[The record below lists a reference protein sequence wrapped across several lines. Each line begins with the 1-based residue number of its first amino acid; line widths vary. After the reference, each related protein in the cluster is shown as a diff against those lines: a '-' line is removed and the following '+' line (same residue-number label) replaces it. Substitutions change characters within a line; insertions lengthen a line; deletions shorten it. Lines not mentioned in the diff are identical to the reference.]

1 MKRSLK
7 SAILI
12 PFIVVFFITFIG
24 ITSIQIYK
32 FEQQSRMLG
41 EKKILSI
48 TNNIKTKLDNFL
60 KETMHFGM
68 VIGNVIA
75 SNEYNKGHDIS
86 NVQDYLHS
94 TVTDVYHLLPQV
106 EVVGFGSSSAD
117 YVGFRKGENGDNQ
130 LILKDSRTKGRLT
143 FYSGD
148 SVSSDAMMT
157 VNNYDPRNR
166 PWYLSVLEAKNPIW
180 STLYTS
186 IDVYNKTNS
195 TISASIPINNKSGDI
210 DGVVSLDINIE
221 QLINF
226 MLKLKSEYDATVY
239 IFNDNGELIS
249 NTGSDNISNVNYSR
263 GGITLDPV
271 IIKSLQHISD
281 FKNHTFDKVVK
292 YKTHVGDEG
301 FYNSIT
307 PYAAEGTE
315 DFRWYIGVS
324 VSQSSLLEVSVENRI
339 LSWLIGL
346 SICTIGLWIVA
357 YHINKIIYPIE
368 LTIEAADMLA
378 SGHKIG
384 KIKNDGEI
392 KEIQTLVN
400 SFNRM
405 SLKIERTIDKL
416 KNQAFHDDLTKLYS
430 KAGLIDS
437 YQKIKDKKGTLLV
450 FSISTFKNINDSLG
464 YEKGD
469 LVLKE
474 VANRLTKFSEE
485 DSLIARID
493 GGKFALLSPRELDFR
508 QSKTYAKSIKQFLTE
523 RLIIDGVE
531 VAFRI
536 SVGVVTD
543 IQDYSGIEQ
552 CLRNASVALSD
563 GQKGQGRISHF
574 SREMLEKIEHKT
586 QMCADIKHGIENHE
600 FTPFY
605 QPIVELKTGEV
616 VGAEAL
622 ARWISP
628 KLGMVPPDRFI
639 PIAEESG
646 FIDQLGELILL
657 QACSDITNGIAEG
670 KWTDDF
676 KMHVNISVLQLSRS
690 SFLTSLQDI
699 MSSTQVSPNN
709 LSLEI
714 TESGLAE
721 NKGIFNR
728 NLEAIIAMGIHVS
741 IDDFG
746 TGYSSLSYLQ
756 ELDFDCLKID
766 RAFISTLTEENFDS
780 SLTAMILNISKTI
793 DTYVVAEGIE
803 TETQAKL
810 LNRLDCQFGQG
821 YFFGK
826 PAPYECWNY

>member
-1 MKRSLK
+1 MKRNLK

-12 PFIVVFFITFIG
+12 PFIAVFFITFIG

-32 FEQQSRMLG
+32 SEQQNKILG

-48 TNNIKTKLDNFL
+48 TNNIKIKLDSFL
-60 KETMHFGM
+60 QETMHFGRVISN
-68 VIGNVIA
+68 VIG
-75 SNEYNKGHDIS
+75 SNGYNKSSDIS
-86 NVQDYLHS
+86 NVQNYLHS

-106 EVVGFGSSSAD
+106 EVVGFGSNSAD
-117 YVGFRKGENGDNQ
+117 YVGFRKGVDGDNQ
-130 LILKDSRTKGRLT
+130 LILKDSRTNGRLT

-148 SVSSDAMMT
+148 SVSSDALMI
-157 VNNYDPRNR
+157 VNNFDPRNR
-166 PWYLSVLEAKNPIW
+166 PWYLSALEAKKPIW
-180 STLYTS
+180 STLYNS
-186 IDVYNKTNS
+186 IDIYNKTNS

-210 DGVVSLDINIE
+210 DGVVSLDVNIN
-221 QLINF
+221 QLIDF
-226 MLKLKSEYDATVY
+226 ILELKSEYAAIVY

-249 NTGSDNISNVNYSR
+249 NSGSETINNVNHLR
-263 GGITLDPV
+263 NGITLDPV
-271 IIKSLQHISD
+271 IIKSFQHFSGINN
-281 FKNHTFDKVVK
+281 KGFDKVIK
-292 YKTHVGDEG
+292 YKTHVDDET

-307 PYAAEGTE
+307 PYVAEDTDG
-315 DFRWYIGVS
+315 FRWYIGVS
-324 VSQSSLLEVSVENRI
+324 ISQSSLLDVSVENRI

-346 SICTIGLWIVA
+346 GICAAGLWVVA

-378 SGHKIG
+378 SGHRIGRIKTNG
-384 KIKNDGEI
+384 KIKEI
-392 KEIQTLVN
+392 RKLVS

-416 KNQAFHDDLTKLYS
+416 KNQAFSDALTKLSS
-430 KAGLIDS
+430 KAGLIDDYKKS
-437 YQKIKDKKGTLLV
+437 KAHKGTLFV
-450 FSISTFKNINDSLG
+450 FSINTFKNINDSLG

-485 DSLIARID
+485 GSLIARID

-523 RLIIDGVE
+523 RFIIDGVE

-552 CLRNASVALSD
+552 CLRNASVALSN
-563 GQKGQGRISHF
+563 GQKGQGRIFHF

-605 QPIVELKTGEV
+605 QPIVDLKTGKV

-622 ARWISP
+622 ARWNSP

-657 QACSDITNGIAEG
+657 QACSDIAKGIDDG
-670 KWTDDF
+670 KWTCDF

-699 MSSTQVSPNN
+699 LNSTQVNPKN

-766 RAFISTLTEENFDS
+766 RAFISTLTEDNFDS

-810 LNRLDCQFGQG
+810 LNRLDCQLGQG

-826 PAPYECWNY
+826 PAPYECWNH